1 MLCLTVMSAALLVPF
16 APAATVSSP
25 RVVSASQVNGT
36 WRSKDGEFKILALGK
51 QRLRVEFFGVH
62 EYRVNGVLT
71 ASIGE
76 GSGIATIDGDTA
88 TFRPYEQEPE
98 CVITMKFAGGK
109 MVVVQQGFCGFG
121 INVSASGT
129 YRRVSAR
136 KPTFDSNSSLRSGF
150 SQRRKGLA
158 KAQSRK
164 GQLHV
169 SCSR

>member
-1 MLCLTVMSAALLVPF
+1 MLWLTLMSAAILVPF

-76 GSGIATIDGDTA
+76 GSGIATIYGDTA
-88 TFRPYEQEPE
+88 TFRPYEQEP
-98 CVITMKFAGGK
+98 G
-109 MVVVQQGFCGFG
+109 
-121 INVSASGT
+121 AS
-129 YRRVSAR
+129 
-136 KPTFDSNSSLRSGF
+136 
-150 SQRRKGLA
+150 SQ
-158 KAQSRK
+158 
-164 GQLHV
+164 
-169 SCSR
+169 